1 MEKGNSQTRNN
12 PENISKRLI
21 NLIFLENASTTPTNQ
36 LPHKEI
42 RENTFQFAGVGTWQT
57 FHRYSENHT

>member
-42 RENTFQFAGVGTWQT
+42 RENTF
-57 FHRYSENHT
+57 